1 MRLEIYVANHCENCH
16 EALRLAEVA
25 RGVSGIEVQVIN
37 LDTTT
42 EPIPS
47 LVIATPM
54 YLLDGRVLSMGN
66 PYPDDLL
73 CMLHQSAAEAPSDPA
88 QPGNFPH
95 PQESKV

>member
-25 RGVSGIEVQVIN
+25 RGVSGIEAHVIN

-73 CMLHQSAAEAPSDPA
+73 RMLSQATAAASNDPA
-88 QPGNFPH
+88 QSGDLPQ
-95 PQESKV
+95 PQESKI